1 MGYGEDKGIIP
12 LTCFELFKRIDNS
25 NDPNLTYQVQVS
37 YIEIYNE
44 RVRDLLNPKNKGNL
58 KVREHPLLGPYVEDL
73 SKLIVNSFEDIEN
86 LMDEG
91 NKARTVAATNMN
103 ETSSRSHAVFTLLVT
118 QKRHD
123 PETNMDTEKRANS
136 TGATGARLKEGA
148 NINKSL
154 TTLGKVISALAE
166 QSSGGGGKKGGK
178 KGDSFVPY
186 RDSVLTWL
194 LKDSLGGNSKTAM
207 IAAISPADYD
217 ETLSTLRYADAAKRI
232 KNKAVVNED
241 PNAKLIRELKE
252 ELQLLRGKLGIDP
265 NANISDVIGESRK
278 DADLPPSQQFV
289 VLTDKDGNK
298 IKKNKE
304 ELLDQILASEKLMT
318 EVNETWQ
325 EKMRKTEE
333 IQRERKKT
341 LEELG
346 IMVEKNAVGVHPLK
360 KLPHLVNLNEDP
372 LMSECLVYQIKNGI
386 TRVGKS
392 EAEAPADIRLSG
404 ENIMDEHCYFENKD
418 GSVTLHPCTD
428 SLTMVNG
435 MRITAPEKLS
445 SGFRII
451 LGDFHVFRFN
461 NPEEVRK
468 ERAKSKQLSISIA
481 NNEDGLRRPDSPTS
495 LMSEAVIDWNYAKRE
510 VALNYLNSGEK
521 VKPFKE
527 EIQQQLE
534 LQKQE
539 YEEKMKKINEAD
551 ELKAENKQ
559 IEEKLK
565 MVQDEMH
572 KLQNIS
578 QNPYEDYSKA
588 RPGKSTY
595 TEEELRLI
603 RMAVKKW
610 RHQRYVYMAETLL
623 SNAVILKEANVISKE
638 LDKKILYQFT
648 IIEDEPFTNPI
659 SSYEST
665 SALNQYNNNEDT
677 SLHASKKPCVGVK
690 VIDFKNGVVYVW
702 SLDKLK
708 TRLQKMRNLYNFI
721 DRPQYSRH
729 FNWEDPF
736 YENPLPHYT
745 FIGSASIGLTSLIYK
760 TEHEHKTPVICRYSG
775 DVLVVFEVK
784 ILELT
789 GISESQFTDVH
800 VQFKHSSFGN
810 ESSGV
815 LATNIMSDFG
825 NLPINLNYE
834 QTFKMIVS
842 PEMIDIF
849 TNRMLTFEIFGRAKQ
864 CVLEEMKKWD
874 DHKERPLYRGIN
886 GQVHADSMVTRERH
900 SENELVS
907 EEKHDVV
914 AWVQVCELAPTGEY
928 VPVQV
933 LTQNSLDPGAFFLR
947 QGLQ

>member
-217 ETLSTLRYADAAKRI
+217 ETLSTLRYADAVKRI

-333 IQRERKKT
+333 IQREREKT

-346 IMVEKNAVGVHPLK
+346 IMVEKNAVGVHPPK
-360 KLPHLVNLNEDP
+360 KIPHLVNLNEDP

-418 GSVTLHPCTD
+418 GAVTLHPCTD

-435 MRITAPEKLS
+435 MRITAPEKLN

-468 ERAKSKQLSISIA
+468 ERAKSKQLSISIV
-481 NNEDGLRRPDSPTS
+481 NNEDGSKPPDSSTTTAS
-495 LMSEAVIDWNYAKRE
+495 LMSEVVKGWNYAKRE
-510 VALNYLNSGEK
+510 AALNYLNDNPTFMALS
-521 VKPFKE
+521 
-527 EIQQQLE
+527 
-534 LQKQE
+534 
-539 YEEKMKKINEAD
+539 D
-551 ELKAENKQ
+551 E
-559 IEEKLK
+559 
-565 MVQDEMH
+565 D
-572 KLQNIS
+572 
-578 QNPYEDYSKA
+578 
-588 RPGKSTY
+588 
-595 TEEELRLI
+595 
-603 RMAVKKW
+603 
-610 RHQRYVYMAETLL
+610 
-623 SNAVILKEANVISKE
+623 
-638 LDKKILYQFT
+638 
-648 IIEDEPFTNPI
+648 
-659 SSYEST
+659 
-665 SALNQYNNNEDT
+665 
-677 SLHASKKPCVGVK
+677 
-690 VIDFKNGVVYVW
+690 
-702 SLDKLK
+702 
-708 TRLQKMRNLYNFI
+708 LQKMMEDI
-721 DRPQYSRH
+721 KKIQEDR
-729 FNWEDPF
+729 
-736 YENPLPHYT
+736 
-745 FIGSASIGLTSLIYK
+745 K
-760 TEHEHKTPVICRYSG
+760 
-775 DVLVVFEVK
+775 K
-784 ILELT
+784 I
-789 GISESQFTDVH
+789 
-800 VQFKHSSFGN
+800 
-810 ESSGV
+810 
-815 LATNIMSDFG
+815 
-825 NLPINLNYE
+825 
-834 QTFKMIVS
+834 
-842 PEMIDIF
+842 
-849 TNRMLTFEIFGRAKQ
+849 
-864 CVLEEMKKWD
+864 
-874 DHKERPLYRGIN
+874 
-886 GQVHADSMVTRERH
+886 
-900 SENELVS
+900 
-907 EEKHDVV
+907 
-914 AWVQVCELAPTGEY
+914 
-928 VPVQV
+928 
-933 LTQNSLDPGAFFLR
+933 R
-947 QGLQ
+947 Q